1 MVAIP
6 AYVDILAVAQRY
18 SDVSSKQTAT
28 THGGE
33 HWGSCPLCGTGDN
46 RFHVWPNR
54 PRENGPTWWCRVC
67 KDSGDI
73 IDLVRK
79 CEDVEFFEALELLE
93 IDLDDLGDDW
103 HDYRPRDHFVV
114 APPSKAWQE
123 RAFEKVKIW
132 KQRLHESPGILDY
145 LHNRGLKDEAIDR
158 FNLGYNEQ
166 DWYDLRVNWGLPVDE
181 KEKLFLPRGIVI
193 PYVCNGAMWKVNI
206 RKAVTEGGKYHAI
219 AGSEETLFNGHS
231 ILDGKP
237 VVLVEGEIDAVS
249 GWQEA
254 GDLATFVA
262 TSGAKKQLTH
272 CIPVLERASTI
283 LVAFDMDAN
292 GSGDNGADYWRSSLA
307 SAMRW
312 DPDGHDINN
321 MLIAAKD
328 IRGWVELGLELAQCS
343 IEASISP
350 INRVNVPLPLVEPS
364 PAFISAQDEPARPV
378 IDVAALRTEI
388 GQLARAEDARW
399 EYSNELDPRWPL
411 SAKVYKRLRLKEGQV
426 QS

>member
-181 KEKLFLPRGIVI
+181 KEKLFLPRGMWYLLKARLTRFPAGRRPEIWRHLSQHQERRSNLLIVF
-193 PYVCNGAMWKVNI
+193 
-206 RKAVTEGGKYHAI
+206 
-219 AGSEETLFNGHS
+219 LFWS
-231 ILDGKP
+231 AP
-237 VVLVEGEIDAVS
+237 V
-249 GWQEA
+249 
-254 GDLATFVA
+254 
-262 TSGAKKQLTH
+262 
-272 CIPVLERASTI
+272 
-283 LVAFDMDAN
+283 
-292 GSGDNGADYWRSSLA
+292 RS
-307 SAMRW
+307 
-312 DPDGHDINN
+312 
-321 MLIAAKD
+321 
-328 IRGWVELGLELAQCS
+328 
-343 IEASISP
+343 
-350 INRVNVPLPLVEPS
+350 
-364 PAFISAQDEPARPV
+364 
-378 IDVAALRTEI
+378 
-388 GQLARAEDARW
+388 
-399 EYSNELDPRWPL
+399 
-411 SAKVYKRLRLKEGQV
+411 
-426 QS
+426 